1 MRSTQVVLGVVIVA
15 GLLAFLAWNGGA
27 EGDADGA
34 AAPSSGKPAL
44 NRNQATPERKLSPK
58 AQKREEAATQLVSKL
73 GTALR
78 SGDSGQARALEAKLR
93 KEAWESE
100 AARLWALERGRAEVS
115 AAADER
121 DGTRRIKRFDRARRL
136 LSRALFLPRM
146 FTAAGHPTPE
156 RDALVAQVQKLNKA
170 VMRWSPGLQ
179 GVTTPYVVPQG
190 IRPVQIVFRREVA
203 APGADPLPMGPN
215 AVMYW
220 NQGNLDPR
228 RIRAGSRF
236 LLPREEL
243 TLQVHMRWFR
253 AAVFIGDWFVKEWQ
267 VGVGTDETPTPV
279 GTFMVHS
286 KEENPDWWSPGGKLI
301 PFGDKD
307 NALGSRWIA
316 LHGQSLPLSRGIG
329 IHGTNE
335 PKTVG
340 SKCSNGCIRL
350 HNEHVN
356 ELFWWIRTGNG
367 GGRASRIIVLD

>member
-1 MRSTQVVLGVVIVA
+1 MRSTQVVLGVVIVG

-27 EGDADGA
+27 DGDAEGTTTVA
-34 AAPSSGKPAL
+34 SGKPAL
-44 NRNQATPERKLSPK
+44 NRNQATDTKGLSPK
-58 AQKREEAATQLVSKL
+58 AQEREEAATQLVSKL
-73 GTALR
+73 GAAART
-78 SGDSGQARALEAKLR
+78 GDVGQAKSLESKLR
-93 KEAWESE
+93 KEAWDSL
-100 AARLWALERGRAEVS
+100 AARSWALQAGRAL
-115 AAADER
+115 AAAAVDES
-121 DGTRRIKRFDRARRL
+121 DGTRRIRGFDRARRL
-136 LSRALFLPRM
+136 LSRGVFLPRM
-146 FTAAGHPTPE
+146 FTAAGEPTPE
-156 RDALVAQVQKLNKA
+156 RATLIQQIQKLNRA
-170 VMRWSPGLQ
+170 VMRWSPGLP
-179 GVTTPYVVPQG
+179 GVTTPFVVPSG
-190 IRPVQIVFRREVA
+190 IRPVQIVFRRDIA

-236 LLPREEL
+236 LLPLEEL
-243 TLQVHMRWFR
+243 TLQVHMRYFR

-267 VGVGTDETPTPV
+267 VGVGTDETPTPTGV
-279 GTFMVHS
+279 FEVHS

-316 LHGQSLPLSRGIG
+316 LQGESLPLSRGIG

-340 SKCSNGCIRL
+340 SRCSNGCIRL

-356 ELFWWIRTGNG
+356 ELFWWLRTGNG
-367 GGRASRIIVLD
+367 GGRASRIIVTE